1 MILVCII
8 YEKVAIMSLRQ
19 DLLAEITNID
29 SLLCY
34 ILHEMLC
41 NDKMIRKIYSW
52 VLQVLQSKSLFTSYF
67 IVFINQI
74 VLSVIKNF
82 PFGKPNLLS
91 FAHLVIQL
99 VYTSQTDDIC
109 NGQVRT
115 NVEIVVIA
123 HSINKLQ
130 LRFISCILKYFL
142 IFSSLFLFGLLFKVE
157 LLQLFH

>member
-52 VLQVLQSKSLFTSYF
+52 VLQVL
-67 IVFINQI
+67 
-74 VLSVIKNF
+74 
-82 PFGKPNLLS
+82 
-91 FAHLVIQL
+91 
-99 VYTSQTDDIC
+99 
-109 NGQVRT
+109 
-115 NVEIVVIA
+115 
-123 HSINKLQ
+123 
-130 LRFISCILKYFL
+130 
-142 IFSSLFLFGLLFKVE
+142 
-157 LLQLFH
+157 